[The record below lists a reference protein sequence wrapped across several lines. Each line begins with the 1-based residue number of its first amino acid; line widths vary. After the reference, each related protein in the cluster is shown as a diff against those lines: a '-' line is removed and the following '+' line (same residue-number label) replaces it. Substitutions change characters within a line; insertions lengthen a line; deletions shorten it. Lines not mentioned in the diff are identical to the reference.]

1 MNEET
6 NNTSRR
12 DFLKT
17 FGGWVGGSAVLSS
30 LPWLST
36 IAASAQNTGEKARIA
51 IIGVGSR
58 GRGLLLNLL
67 KADNVDVV
75 AVCDNYEPN
84 YQRAIEITGGN
95 AKAFYDY
102 REVLDM
108 KDVDGVVVATPLSEH
123 AHIVLD
129 AFSAGKHVLCEKSMA
144 RTIDDC
150 IKMFKAHK
158 EAGKVFVLGH
168 QRMFHPRYLHAYEQI
183 KKGAIG
189 KLTQVKAFWH
199 RNNDW
204 RRPVPSPELERKI
217 NWRMYEEYSCG
228 LMTELAS
235 HHIQVANWFL
245 DSKPLKVSGSGSIN
259 YWKDG
264 REVYDNV
271 NVVYTYPD
279 GIHMNY
285 DSLISN
291 KHAGLELEFMGDK
304 GLYQLEKNKHYPEE
318 VPPAPGILQLI
329 NDIEH
334 AVFDNIPIGGATWIP
349 ETAENVAGFPV
360 SEDDTVDET
369 FLELYGFANAVIE
382 NKKEI
387 PGYAEQGYYA
397 TIATLMGHLAMKNN
411 EIVYWPEE
419 ANI

>member
-1 MNEET
+1 MNKET
-6 NNTSRR
+6 NTSRR
-12 DFLKT
+12 DFLKN
-17 FGGWVGGSAVLSS
+17 FGGWVGGSAVLSTI
-30 LPWLST
+30 PWLST
-36 IAASAQNTGEKARIA
+36 IASSAQNSGEKARVA

-58 GRGLLLNLL
+58 GRGLLMNLL
-67 KADNVDVV
+67 KADNVNVV

-84 YQRAIEITGGN
+84 YQRAIKLTNGQ

-108 KDVDGVVVATPLSEH
+108 KDVDSVVVATPLSEH

-129 AFSAGKHVLCEKSMA
+129 AFSAGKHVFCEKSMA

-150 IKMFKAHK
+150 IKMYKAHK
-158 EAGKVFVLGH
+158 ESGKVFVLGH

-189 KLTQVKAFWH
+189 KVTQVKAFWH
-199 RNNDW
+199 RNNNW

-245 DSKPLKVSGSGSIN
+245 DAKPLQVSGSGSIN

-271 NVVYTYPD
+271 NLVYTYPG

-291 KHAGLELEFMGDK
+291 KHAGLEIEFMGDK
-304 GLYQLEKNKHYPEE
+304 GLYQLEKNKHYPEA

-334 AVFDNIPIGGATWIP
+334 AVFDNIPIGGASWVP
-349 ETAENVAGFPV
+349 ETAEDSSGLPI
-360 SEDDTVDET
+360 SGDDIVDET
-369 FLELYGFANAVIE
+369 FLQLYGFANAVIE
-382 NKKEI
+382 NKREI
-387 PGYAEQGYYA
+387 PGYAEQGYYG
-397 TIATLMGHLAMKNN
+397 TIATLMGHQAMRNN